1 MIKCTVC
8 LAENDDFAITCPS
21 CKAFLQDRVP
31 NLDLFDMGWR
41 VLESPRK
48 AFRTI
53 TLADHKNYALL
64 LFTLFGISLSFTGFW
79 YFRLGTQ
86 FASLLDLM
94 PAAVGVGIV
103 LGLVASVLMTAV
115 YYAFAKLL
123 GGASGFRGSLGVLGY
138 CLMPL
143 ALTLFIVLPIELLTF
158 GMFLF
163 TSNPHPY
170 AIKPLSY
177 TLLVGFNVVVSLWSI
192 VLAVLGT
199 QVGHRISLMRSI
211 VVVLATLGV
220 FFGGMFLVAHQLH
233 LTDRV

>member
-8 LAENDDFAITCPS
+8 LAENDDFALTCPS
-21 CKAFLQDRVP
+21 CKAFLQNRIP
-31 NLDLFDMGWR
+31 NLDLFDTGWR
-41 VLESPRK
+41 ALESPRT

-64 LFTLFGISLSFTGFW
+64 LFTLFGISLSFTGFS
-79 YFRLGTQ
+79 YFRLGIQ

-103 LGLVASVLMTAV
+103 FGLVASVFITVV
-115 YYAFAKLL
+115 YYAFARLF

-138 CLMPL
+138 CLTPI
-143 ALTLFIVLPIELLTF
+143 ALSLFIVLPIKLLTF

-170 AIKPLSY
+170 AIKPVSY
-177 TLLVGFNVVVSLWSI
+177 LLLVGFDIMVFLWSI

-199 QVGHRISLMRSI
+199 QVGHRISLTKSI
-211 VVVLATLGV
+211 VVVLATLAV
-220 FFGGMFLVAHQLH
+220 CFGGMVLVAQELH
-233 LTDRV
+233 LTVRV

>member
-41 VLESPRK
+41 VLESPRR

-64 LFTLFGISLSFTGFW
+64 LFTLFGISLSFAGFW

-94 PAAVGVGIV
+94 PAVVGAGIV
-103 LGLVASVLMTAV
+103 LGLVASVFITGV

-138 CLMPL
+138 CFMPV
-143 ALTLFIVLPIELLTF
+143 ALSLFIVLPIELLTF

-170 AIKPLSY
+170 AIKPVSY
-177 TLLVGFNVVVSLWSI
+177 ILLVGFDIVVASWSF

-199 QVGHRISLMRSI
+199 HVGHRISMRRSI
-211 VVVLATLGV
+211 AVVLATLGV
-220 FFGGMFLVAHQLH
+220 FFGGLILIAQQLR